1 MLVWFWTGVFYLYM
15 KTIERAHK
23 PNELWERVKL
33 PRNYEKALEIIDKHL
48 VFHFY
53 MSSDVGCVYL
63 FLEPKLI
70 FNDFLLLICKFFGT
84 WRCTGQSFLCT
95 KLNSAWQ
102 KWLRCVYVWG
112 SWHWK
117 QGFATAFLL
126 FFCSNINLFC
136 VTTFLVLVIIYSVQ
150 FRIFHYNWLLS
161 SLFMN

>member
-1 MLVWFWTGVFYLYM
+1 
-15 KTIERAHK
+15 
-23 PNELWERVKL
+23 
-33 PRNYEKALEIIDKHL
+33 
-48 VFHFY
+48 
-53 MSSDVGCVYL
+53 
-63 FLEPKLI
+63 
-70 FNDFLLLICKFFGT
+70 LLICKFFGT

-136 VTTFLVLVIIYSVQ
+136 VTTFLVLVIIYSVHC
-150 FRIFHYNWLLS
+150 RIFHYNWLLS

>member
-1 MLVWFWTGVFYLYM
+1 M

-84 WRCTGQSFLCT
+84 
-95 KLNSAWQ
+95 
-102 KWLRCVYVWG
+102 
-112 SWHWK
+112 
-117 QGFATAFLL
+117 
-126 FFCSNINLFC
+126 
-136 VTTFLVLVIIYSVQ
+136 
-150 FRIFHYNWLLS
+150 
-161 SLFMN
+161 